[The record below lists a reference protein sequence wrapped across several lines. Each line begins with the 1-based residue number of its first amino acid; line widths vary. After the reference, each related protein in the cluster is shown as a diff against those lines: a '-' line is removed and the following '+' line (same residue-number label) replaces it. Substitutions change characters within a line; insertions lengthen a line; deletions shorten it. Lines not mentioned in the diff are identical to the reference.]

1 MGDLPKRMKPKK
13 IEDDRSRKYSVLIAS
28 GIICVALIVGIVIAS
43 ASGSGK
49 KGKGA
54 LKAQTE
60 TRLQTSGGLTETGS
74 TAQTVSPLEQ
84 VLVPPLSIYRRR
96 NPFKPLVNMEQ
107 PQTPQETG
115 TGQAGSGYVTVPPEI
130 SNQTNQP
137 GEVLSRAIT
146 LDAVYEEEG
155 RLYARI
161 RVADQVYDRVG
172 VGDRFGDYFKVL
184 TLGSDGS
191 ATLLYGDERMT
202 LYTGQTVN
210 W

>member
-1 MGDLPKRMKPKK
+1 MGDLPKRMKPKR
-13 IEDDRSRKYSVLIAS
+13 IDDEGSRKFPVLITS
-28 GIICVALIVGIVIAS
+28 VVICVALIVGIAIAF
-43 ASGSGK
+43 GSGGSRR
-49 KGKGA
+49 GKGA

-60 TRLQTSGGLTETGS
+60 TQVQMGGQTQAGS

-96 NPFKPLVNMEQ
+96 NPFKPLVNMEAVETAQ
-107 PQTPQETG
+107 PTG
-115 TGQAGSGYVTVPPEI
+115 TGQAGSGYVTVPPQI

-137 GEVLSRAIT
+137 GEVLSRTIT

-161 RVADQVYDRVG
+161 RVADQVYERVG
-172 VGDRFGDYFKVL
+172 VGDRFGDHFKVL

-191 ATLLYGDERMT
+191 ATVLYGDERIT